1 MQESRNQLSL
11 KKFKA
16 DNFSKGDIRC
26 ITILTQKQQNQGDEN
41 IFFDIQPL
49 ADLPEIKNKT
59 IKKKLNWKVL
69 KNRSTETIS

>member
-1 MQESRNQLSL
+1 LQESRNQLSL

-16 DNFSKGDIRC
+16 NNFSKGDIRC

-49 ADLPEIKNKT
+49 ADLPEIKNK
-59 IKKKLNWKVL
+59 LNWKVL

>member
-1 MQESRNQLSL
+1 LQESRNQLSL

-16 DNFSKGDIRC
+16 NNFSKGDLRY

-49 ADLPEIKNKT
+49 ADLPEIKNK
-59 IKKKLNWKVL
+59 LNWKVL